1 MGGIIL
7 IKPLALMGFVA
18 CLLLQVQAVS
28 AGLFT
33 TEQALANFQFTGIAV
48 NYDPAPPFFSAPA
61 AGPASFTSLD
71 PVSEANKSYVPPTG
85 LDGSLSA
92 PLYIDEG
99 LDNFGKLSNLSFT
112 LFGSVPPASSL
123 SEVDLLKNALQS
135 VRADHKS
142 GGSVAFLAERDSVTG
157 PLANQYRS
165 AGIFVLVNGVDEVD
179 WINGFKDAEATAQ
192 LLSLEDDAT
201 ERARQGRVPAVPLPG
216 TLILLA
222 GGLPL
227 LWRVRRRPG

>member
-1 MGGIIL
+1 MRAIIL
-7 IKPLALMGFVA
+7 TKPLALLGSVA

-28 AGLFT
+28 AGLIT
-33 TEQALANFQFTGIAV
+33 TEQALANFQFTGMAV
-48 NYDPAPPFFSAPA
+48 DYDPAPPFFSALA
-61 AGPASFTSLD
+61 ASPASLPSLD

-85 LDGSLSA
+85 LEGSLRS
-92 PLYIDEG
+92 PLFVDEG
-99 LDNFGKLSNLSFT
+99 LGNFGKLSNVSFN

-123 SEVDLLKNALQS
+123 SEIDLLKNALQS

-157 PLANQYRS
+157 ALANQYRS